1 MGAWG
6 TGPFENDGAADFL
19 DVLQSSPG
27 RSVAHCLRTI
37 VNAPPGS
44 NIEVDM
50 GSAGWACCELV
61 SLSFGFGDT
70 SELVD
75 LVINV
80 LDRLRPKEELRQLAI
95 DALPRIADPEHSEL
109 AALWHE
115 GDLRGAFDQQI
126 ADLGERLE
134 AAASGPKPIR
144 KAKSGDIIGFPV
156 GSGSDDLVIVQ
167 VIASGEI
174 AVFDGAHRPDAVD
187 GVVATGNAR
196 RVPAWVNR
204 LLRQGE
210 QLASAPIQK
219 TLKGRKLYASESGAI
234 SDYCLMTASGGGY
247 KSVSF
252 EEARRHDIDRLHDL
266 SAIRAV
272 ASGQLAVGRVRSPDE
287 READIRTRNSE
298 KWASRRASSSPGPF
312 GDEADLEDLVK
323 WIEEYSLE
331 NAILRFTELAT
342 GAQAY
347 GRPNES
353 AERRPYAL
361 AGLTALWLDKWP
373 IDDWPSGL
381 AGRLPACPDKRL
393 LAAAVA
399 AARILIDQVITRDA
413 ELRLIWDN
421 GPDKGAELRA
431 TVASLREA
439 LA

>member
-19 DVLQSSPG
+19 DILQSSPG
-27 RSVAHCLRTI
+27 RSVAQCLRKI

-44 NIEVDM
+44 YIEVDV

-61 SLSFGFGDT
+61 ALSFGFGDT

-80 LDRLRPKEELRQLAI
+80 VDRLRPREELRQLAI

-109 AALWHE
+109 AELWHE
-115 GDLRGAFDQQI
+115 GDLKGTFDGQM

-134 AAASGPKPIR
+134 AAAAGPRPIP
-144 KAKSGDIIGFPV
+144 KAKAGDIIGFPLE
-156 GSGSDDLVIVQ
+156 SGLNELVIVQ
-167 VIASGEI
+167 VIASGEV
-174 AVFDGAHRPDAVD
+174 AVFEGAHRPDAVNR
-187 GVVATGNAR
+187 VVATGNAR

-210 QLASAPIQK
+210 QLGSAPIHK

-247 KSVSF
+247 RSVSF
-252 EEARRHDIDRLHDL
+252 EEARQHDIDQFHDL
-266 SAIRAV
+266 AAIRAV
-272 ASGQLAVGRVRSPDE
+272 ASGQLALGRVRSADE
-287 READIRTRNSE
+287 READIQTRNSE
-298 KWASRRASSSPGPF
+298 KWAGRRASTSPGPF
-312 GDEADLEDLVK
+312 GDEAQLEELVK

-342 GAQAY
+342 GMQGY

-373 IDDWPSGL
+373 VDDWPPGL

-413 ELRLIWDN
+413 ELRLIWDD

-431 TVASLREA
+431 AVESLREA
-439 LA
+439 LS